1 MPSEGGA
8 AFALTKPCVSASRCL
23 PDGFSRK
30 MALLSFLS
38 DGIVFDAV

>member
-8 AFALTKPCVSASRCL
+8 TFALTKPCISASRCL

>member
-1 MPSEGGA
+1 MPSEDGA
-8 AFALTKPCVSASRCL
+8 AFALPKPCVSAPRCL
-23 PDGFSRK
+23 PDCFSRK

>member
-8 AFALTKPCVSASRCL
+8 AFALTKPCVSTPRCL

>member
-8 AFALTKPCVSASRCL
+8 AFALTKPCVSAPRCL

-30 MALLSFLS
+30 MVLLSLLS